1 MTEGVDVTGIGAT
14 DDVESGQP
22 ISQPRATGFC
32 SMCDSWFVNQ
42 PALAWPDSRVAGG
55 WIYAEQRHMTTSA
68 PTAERVL
75 SAPDAHV
82 PPQR

>member
-1 MTEGVDVTGIGAT
+1 
-14 DDVESGQP
+14 
-22 ISQPRATGFC
+22 
-32 SMCDSWFVNQ
+32 MCDSWFVNQ